1 MLAKLKRPQGDLL
14 TIIPD
19 IIYLSIVLCPRKN
32 PLDGG
37 FLTSVRW
44 CFEANPVPLGLVRDG
59 DDECRPTRALGN
71 ETGGG
76 ASADLGRALFA
87 HVVLLK

>member
-44 CFEANPVPLGLVRDG
+44 CFEANPVPFLGLVGDG
-59 DDECRPTRALGN
+59 DRWCLAELLRSDTDGR
-71 ETGGG
+71 
-76 ASADLGRALFA
+76 ASADLGCALFA